1 MRKGNLAAACALA
14 MILSACGAAPGPG
27 SDTAS
32 AAGAAPA
39 GDAAP
44 QPANGAAAE
53 EALPDAG
60 DAGAADA
67 GAADAARSGSGL
79 EDKEGNPIALL
90 PFDIESVPLSSAS
103 LGELPFFSMPSGYGP
118 VNRPNQRRYA
128 RFPFRLGD
136 GLHWV
141 EGASWNSL
149 LGVDRDQ
156 RGDKEFSRLELRR
169 NLEAVFAQAGAKQVF
184 EGPLRRD
191 LYYGPQL
198 QAEIGGGFIEGVN
211 LDADTATTVHV
222 IRQADRSIWMQLSTH
237 SHGAALVVVEE
248 RPFEA
253 GAHWGGEFPYLSLPE
268 GYDEGNRPKQ
278 RDFDM
283 YPFWTGSGFE
293 EVEGRTYAADVR
305 ARERSYSMHEVRR
318 NLEAMM
324 AEAGAVPVFEGRI
337 PEEASERYDS
347 DLKGF
352 YSDATGFSWDDYESR
367 VYRVDLAD
375 GRQVWVHAALDYLS
389 SGWVVAEREGFVQ
402 TAALLP
408 ASELKQQLDADGR
421 VAIQVNFAVDKA
433 DILPDSTPQV
443 EQVLAL
449 LRDDPSLRLSID
461 GHTDDTGDAA
471 YNQRLSE
478 ARAKSVVAALASQGI
493 DASRL
498 QAKGHGQS
506 QPVADNATDEGR
518 AKNRRVE
525 LVRL

>member
-14 MILSACGAAPGPG
+14 MILSACGAAPDPG
-27 SDTAS
+27 SDP
-32 AAGAAPA
+32 AAAPAAPA
-39 GDAAP
+39 GDATPLADDATAVAAMP
-44 QPANGAAAE
+44 GAD
-53 EALPDAG
+53 DAG
-60 DAGAADA
+60 DAGDA
-67 GAADAARSGSGL
+67 SAARPGPGL
-79 EDKEGNPIALL
+79 VDKEGKAIALV
-90 PFDIESVPLSSAS
+90 PFDIESVPVSSAS
-103 LGELPFFSMPSGYGP
+103 LGELPFFSMPTGYGP
-118 VNRPNQRRYA
+118 VNSPDQRSYA

-149 LGVDRDQ
+149 LGVARDQ
-156 RGDKEFSRLELRR
+156 RRDKEFSPLELRR

-184 EGPLRRD
+184 EGPLQRD

-198 QAEIGGGFIEGVN
+198 ETEIGGGFIEGVN
-211 LDADTATTVHV
+211 LGADTATSVHV
-222 IRQADRSIWMQLSTH
+222 IRQPDRNIWMQLSTH
-237 SHGAALVVVEE
+237 SHGAAMVVVEE

-253 GAHWGGEFPYLSLPE
+253 SAHWGGEFPYLSLPA
-268 GYDEGNRPKQ
+268 GYADGNEPKQ

-305 ARERSYSMHEVRR
+305 TRERFNSMHEVRR

-324 AEAGAVPVFEGRI
+324 AEAGGVLVFEGRI
-337 PEEASERYDS
+337 PKEASERYGR

-352 YSDATGFSWDDYESR
+352 YSDATGFSWDRYESR

-402 TAALLP
+402 TSALLP

-433 DILPDSTPQV
+433 DILPDSQPQV

-471 YNQRLSE
+471 HNQRLSE
-478 ARAKSVVAALASQGI
+478 ARAKSVVAALVGQGI
-493 DASRL
+493 EDARL

-506 QPVADNATDEGR
+506 KPVDDNATDEGR

>member
-1 MRKGNLAAACALA
+1 MRKGNLAAACVLA
-14 MILSACGAAPGPG
+14 IMLSACGGAPDSG
-27 SDTAS
+27 SDAAT
-32 AAGAAPA
+32 AAGAAA
-39 GDAAP
+39 ADDAAP
-44 QPANGAAAE
+44 PPADDAAAGV
-53 EALPDAG
+53 ALPDATDAL

-67 GAADAARSGSGL
+67 PGTGTGL
-79 EDKEGNPIALL
+79 EDKQGNPIALL
-90 PFDIESVPLSSAS
+90 PFDIESVPLSSAP

-118 VNRPNQRRYA
+118 LNRPGQRSHA

-149 LGVDRDQ
+149 LGIARDH

-169 NLEAVFAQAGAKQVF
+169 NLEAAFAQAGAKQVF

-198 QAEIGGGFIEGVN
+198 EAEIGGGFIEGVN

-222 IRQADRSIWMQLSTH
+222 IRQADRTIWMQLSTD
-237 SHGAALVVVEE
+237 SHGAALVVMEE

-253 GAHWGGEFPYLSLPE
+253 TAHWGDAFPYLSLPA
-268 GYDEGNRPKQ
+268 GYDDGNRPSQ

-283 YPFWTGSGFE
+283 YPFWTGTGFE

-305 ARERSYSMHEVRR
+305 AGERSNSMHEVRR
-318 NLEAMM
+318 SLEAMM
-324 AEAGAVPVFEGRI
+324 AEAGGVLVFEGRI
-337 PEEASERYDS
+337 PKEASERYDS
-347 DLKGF
+347 ELKGF

-389 SGWVVAEREGFVQ
+389 SGWVVAERQGFVQ

-433 DILPDSTPQV
+433 DILPDSKPQIG
-443 EQVLAL
+443 QVLAL

-471 YNQRLSE
+471 HNQRLSE
-478 ARAKSVVAALASQGI
+478 ARAKSVVAALAAEGI
-493 DASRL
+493 AAARL

>member
-1 MRKGNLAAACALA
+1 MRNGNLAAACVLA
-14 MILSACGAAPGPG
+14 MMLSACG
-27 SDTAS
+27 
-32 AAGAAPA
+32 GATDPA
-39 GDAAP
+39 GDAA
-44 QPANGAAAE
+44 AGAAAGPSDDVTIPRADGAAAGA
-53 EALPDAG
+53 ALPDTE
-60 DAGAADA
+60 DAGAD
-67 GAADAARSGSGL
+67 DAARAGSGL
-79 EDKEGNPIALL
+79 EDKEGNPIALV

-103 LGELPFFSMPSGYGP
+103 LGELPFFSMPAGYGP
-118 VNRPNQRRYA
+118 VNRPDQRSFA

-149 LGVDRDQ
+149 LGIDRDGG
-156 RGDKEFSRLELRR
+156 RDKEFSQLELRR

-184 EGPLRRD
+184 EGPLQRD
-191 LYYGPQL
+191 FYYGPQL
-198 QAEIGGGFIEGVN
+198 EAEIGGGFIEGVN
-211 LDADTATTVHV
+211 LDAKAATTVHV
-222 IRQADRSIWMQLSTH
+222 IRQADRNIWMQLSTH
-237 SHGAALVVVEE
+237 SHGAALVVLEE

-253 GAHWGGEFPYLSLPE
+253 SARWSDEFPHLSPPA
-268 GYDEGNRPKQ
+268 GYADGNRPKQ

-305 ARERSYSMHEVRR
+305 ARERANSMHEVRR

-324 AEAGAVPVFEGRI
+324 AEAGGVLVFEGRI
-337 PEEASERYDS
+337 PKEASDRYDS

-352 YSDATGFSWDDYESR
+352 YSDATGFGWDDYESR

-389 SGWVVAEREGFVQ
+389 SGWVVAERKGFVQ

-408 ASELKQQLDADGR
+408 ASALKQQLDADGR

-433 DILPDSTPQV
+433 DILPDSQPQI

-449 LRDDPSLRLSID
+449 LRDDPALRLSID

-471 YNQRLSE
+471 HNQRLSE
-478 ARAKSVVAALASQGI
+478 ARAKSVVAALTAQGI
-493 DASRL
+493 DAARL
-498 QAKGHGQS
+498 EAKGHGQS
-506 QPVADNATDEGR
+506 QPVADNDTDEGR

-525 LVRL
+525 LVRLG